1 MNWNVRPPLGRS
13 STKASL
19 ADVFAAPA
27 FDVNMPATD
36 EGNNVR
42 MTRSEVKPL
51 LRRTYDP
58 AQLLG
63 RNFLCSGYIWN
74 PVEARLSDDKG
85 ARVLVV
91 DRLVLF
97 HLPSRTAGTLLSH
110 LYVRQCLTRRAMS
123 ENRSLVSKEGYL

>member
-1 MNWNVRPPLGRS
+1 MIRRSKSARRP
-13 STKASL
+13 SL
-19 ADVFAAPA
+19 RP
-27 FDVNMPATD
+27 TD
-36 EGNNVR
+36 
-42 MTRSEVKPL
+42 
-51 LRRTYDP
+51 YP

-97 HLPSRTAGTLLSH
+97 HLPSRSAGTLLSH

-123 ENRSLVSKEGYL
+123 ENRYLVSKGEIPLLELLVALYLSIDRSSAPVFVMG

>member
-1 MNWNVRPPLGRS
+1 MLGR
-13 STKASL
+13 TNDA
-19 ADVFAAPA
+19 
-27 FDVNMPATD
+27 
-36 EGNNVR
+36 
-42 MTRSEVKPL
+42 
-51 LRRTYDP
+51 
-58 AQLLG
+58 AQLLR

-97 HLPSRTAGTLLSH
+97 HLPSRSAGTLLSH